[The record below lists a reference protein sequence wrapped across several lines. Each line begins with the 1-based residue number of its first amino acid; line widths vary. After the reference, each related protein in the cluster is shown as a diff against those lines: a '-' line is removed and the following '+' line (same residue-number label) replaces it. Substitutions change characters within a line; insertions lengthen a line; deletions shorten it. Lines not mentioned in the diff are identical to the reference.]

1 MNRKREYIYH
11 TFLSRSNDLGHF
23 HSLKELK
30 NQLDYIQEMGFT
42 AVLTNPIFESA
53 DDSHGYHI
61 KNFYEIDSRLGTMQ
75 DYHDLLDELKRRN
88 MKFVMDITLNHC
100 SDQSYYFKDFKAG
113 KNDFFVVRPTPSNNR
128 ATNIRNTIYEWRE
141 DLKGWIVCPFGGQI
155 PALNVSSDNVRQEMK
170 NVLNFWL
177 RKYPNNTL
185 VRADAIFHNGWAVE
199 NHDGLP
205 YARYIR
211 QVIDEINP
219 NIQIIGEVWND
230 WDLKYTPIKY
240 NKILKNTFDFYNV
253 FSIVNQIRD
262 GKTFEQITIDECY
275 EKPVT
280 LFSSNHDCSRAVSM
294 LDNDIEKVKLM
305 LRVIVEKGRNDDS
318 VSIYYGTEANMQG
331 LIWDCPD
338 TVVRQRYDVVEM
350 AKVIKDKQSLFYY
363 IKDLIA
369 KDKERRGIKSY
380 ETV

>member
-1 MNRKREYIYH
+1 MKSKKLYIYH
-11 TFLSRSNDLGHF
+11 TFLSRRDDLGHF
-23 HSLKELK
+23 HSIRELT

-61 KNFYEIDSRLGTMQ
+61 KNFYEVDHRLGTME
-75 DYHDLLDELKRRN
+75 DFDNLLRELEKRN
-88 MKFVMDITLNHC
+88 MSFIMDITLNHC
-100 SDQSYYFKDFKAG
+100 SDQSFYFQDFKEG

-155 PALNVSSDNVRQEMK
+155 PALNVSSDNVRNEMR

-177 RKYPNNTL
+177 NKSSKHMHI
-185 VRADAIFHNGWAVE
+185 RADAIFHNGWAVE

-205 YARYIR
+205 YAKFIR
-211 QVIDEINP
+211 KVIDGINP
-219 NIQIIGEVWND
+219 EMQIIGEVWND
-230 WDLKYTPIKY
+230 WDLRNTPIKY
-240 NKILKNTFDFYNV
+240 NQILKNTFDFYNV
-253 FSIVNQIRD
+253 FSIVDQIRE
-262 GKTFEQITIDECY
+262 GKTFEEINIDECY

-294 LDNDIEKVKLM
+294 LDNDIEKVKLL
-305 LRVIVEKGRNDDS
+305 LRVIVEKGRDNDS

-331 LIWDCPD
+331 LIWDWPD
-338 TVVRQRYDVVEM
+338 TVVRQTFDTIEM
-350 AKVIKDKQSLFYY
+350 AKVIQDKESLFYY

-369 KDKERRGIKSY
+369 KDKERRGIKQ
-380 ETV
+380 

>member
-1 MNRKREYIYH
+1 MKSKKLYIYH
-11 TFLSRSNDLGHF
+11 TFLSRRNDLGHF
-23 HSLKELK
+23 HSINELT

-61 KNFYEIDSRLGTMQ
+61 KNFYEVDHRLGTME
-75 DYHDLLDELKRRN
+75 DFDNLLRELEKRD
-88 MKFVMDITLNHC
+88 MSFIMDITLNHC
-100 SDQSYYFKDFKAG
+100 SDQSFYFQDFKEG

-141 DLKGWIVCPFGGQI
+141 DLKSWIVCPFGGQI
-155 PALNVSSDNVRQEMK
+155 PALNVSSDNVRNEMR

-177 RKYPNNTL
+177 NKSSKHMHI
-185 VRADAIFHNGWAVE
+185 RADAIFHNGWAVE

-205 YARYIR
+205 YAKFIR
-211 QVIDEINP
+211 KVIDGINP
-219 NIQIIGEVWND
+219 EMQIIGEVWND
-230 WDLKYTPIKY
+230 WDLRNTPIKY
-240 NKILKNTFDFYNV
+240 NQILKNTFDFYNV
-253 FSIVNQIRD
+253 FSIVDQIRE
-262 GKTFEQITIDECY
+262 GKTFEQINIDECY

-294 LDNDIEKVKLM
+294 LDNDIEKVKLL
-305 LRVIVEKGRNDDS
+305 LRVIVEKGRDNDS

-338 TVVRQRYDVVEM
+338 TVVRQTFDTIEM
-350 AKVIKDKQSLFYY
+350 AKVIQDKKSLFYY

-369 KDKERRGIKSY
+369 KDKEKRGIK
-380 ETV
+380 

>member
-1 MNRKREYIYH
+1 
-11 TFLSRSNDLGHF
+11 
-23 HSLKELK
+23 
-30 NQLDYIQEMGFT
+30 MGFT

-61 KNFYEIDSRLGTMQ
+61 KNFYEVDHRLGTMK
-75 DYHDLLDELKRRN
+75 DFDNLLRELEKRD
-88 MKFVMDITLNHC
+88 MSFIMDITLNHC
-100 SDQSYYFKDFKAG
+100 SDQSFYFQDFKEG

-141 DLKGWIVCPFGGQI
+141 DLKDWIVCPFGGQI
-155 PALNVSSDNVRQEMK
+155 PALNVSSDNVRNEMR

-177 RKYPNNTL
+177 NKSSKHMHI
-185 VRADAIFHNGWAVE
+185 RADAIFHNGWAVE

-205 YARYIR
+205 YAKFIR
-211 QVIDEINP
+211 KVIDGINP
-219 NIQIIGEVWND
+219 EMQIIGEVWND
-230 WDLKYTPIKY
+230 WDLRNTPIKY
-240 NKILKNTFDFYNV
+240 NQILKNTFDFYNV
-253 FSIVNQIRD
+253 FSIVDQIRE
-262 GKTFEQITIDECY
+262 GKTFEEINIDECY

-294 LDNDIEKVKLM
+294 LDNDIEKVKLL
-305 LRVIVEKGRNDDS
+305 LRVIVEKGRDNDS

-338 TVVRQRYDVVEM
+338 TVVRQTFDAIEM
-350 AKVIKDKQSLFYY
+350 AKVIADKKSLFYY

-369 KDKERRGIKSY
+369 KDKERRGIK
-380 ETV
+380 

>member
-1 MNRKREYIYH
+1 MKSKKLYIYH
-11 TFLSRSNDLGHF
+11 TFLSRRDDLGHF
-23 HSLKELK
+23 HSIKELT

-61 KNFYEIDSRLGTMQ
+61 KNFYEVDHRLGTME
-75 DYHDLLDELKRRN
+75 DFDNLLRELEKRN
-88 MKFVMDITLNHC
+88 MSFIMDITLNHC
-100 SDQSYYFKDFKAG
+100 SDQSFYFQDFKAG

-141 DLKGWIVCPFGGQI
+141 DPKGWIVCPFGGQI
-155 PALNVSSDNVRQEMK
+155 PALNVSSDNVRNEMK

-177 RKYPNNTL
+177 NKSSKHMHI
-185 VRADAIFHNGWAVE
+185 RADAIFHNGWAVE

-205 YARYIR
+205 YAKFIR
-211 QVIDEINP
+211 KVIDGINP
-219 NIQIIGEVWND
+219 EMQIIGEVWND
-230 WDLKYTPIKY
+230 WDLRNTPIKY

-253 FSIVNQIRD
+253 FSIVDQIRE
-262 GKTFEQITIDECY
+262 GKTFEQINIDECY

-294 LDNDIEKVKLM
+294 LDNDIEKVKL
-305 LRVIVEKGRNDDS
+305 LLKVIVEKGRDNDS

-338 TVVRQRYDVVEM
+338 TVVRQTFDAIEM
-350 AKVIKDKQSLFYY
+350 AKVIADKESLFYY

-369 KDKERRGIKSY
+369 KDKERRGIK
-380 ETV
+380 